1 MKILIVDDT
10 DLKIAKIKTVIIET
24 AKLPEFLVAKNKA
37 DAMTLIMSN
46 PLIDLMILDLNLP
59 NRSGENAKRLAGLSF
74 LKELNRRDSIVKPD
88 HIIGLTAYSEL
99 KNEVRDE
106 FEQNGWVI
114 ITYNTANAEWEETI
128 KNKIDYISS
137 NISNNNN
144 NNNNPSD
151 DTSIGLPK
159 RRKKEQIS
167 NNWIASSAIVGL
179 SAMIVTG
186 ILLYF
191 PFNLITASILIGVCV
206 FILMLFKNPKY
217 FYRRMLSY
225 LIGSFIILVSMPLI
239 EFQHYFL
246 EDSFAKFAAQN
257 IDKWFYIVMAI
268 ISLALILADLKVNG
282 REKINN

>member
-10 DLKIAKIKTVIIET
+10 NLKIAKIKTVIIET
-24 AKLPEFLVAKNKA
+24 AKSPEFLVAKNKA
-37 DAMTLIMSN
+37 DAMTLIRSN

-59 NRSGENAKRLAGLSF
+59 NRRGENAKRLAGLSF

-137 NISNNNN
+137 NISNI
-144 NNNNPSD
+144 NPSD

-159 RRKKEQIS
+159 RRIKEQIS
-167 NNWIASSAIVGL
+167 NNWIVSSAIAGL

-191 PFNLITASILIGVCV
+191 PFNLISASILIGVCV

-239 EFQHYFL
+239 EFEHYFL

-282 REKINN
+282 REKNNN